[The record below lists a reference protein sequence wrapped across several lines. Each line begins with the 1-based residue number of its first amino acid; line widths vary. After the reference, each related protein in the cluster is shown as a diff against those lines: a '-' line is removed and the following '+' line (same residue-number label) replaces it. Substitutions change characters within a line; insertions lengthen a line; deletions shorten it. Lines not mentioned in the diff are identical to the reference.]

1 MRGIRAAR
9 ARVTP
14 TAAERRAKESAAA
27 EALALVGREIS
38 GREHIAGAELGG
50 SYAKGTWLAGADIDV
65 FVVFDVS
72 VSEARLESESRRI
85 GFASMRAHRPYVR
98 YASHPYVEAEIRGTR
113 VNVVPCYGVRRGE
126 WRSAADRSRFH
137 TEHMSRA
144 LTPQMRDDVR
154 VLKRLLQSNGLYGAE
169 LAREAFSGYACE
181 VLVAH
186 HGSLEAAVRALARAR
201 RGDVIGSADGPQST
215 PLAIMDPVDPAR
227 NLALA
232 VSPANIGRLVRLCRA
247 VESGSMPL
255 SPARARPDAG
265 MLRSTVTVRFFARA
279 RPPETIWGQAK
290 SAASALAARLG
301 EGGFGVM
308 RHGAHVSE
316 PAGARPRVTLA
327 FVLESTSAPRWSV
340 GTGPDHFDAANAAR
354 FAEANVRRSPLV
366 WVGQDSRLRAVRR
379 REHVTATALLRDAL
393 SRRLAASGVPAG
405 LRRDV
410 RAGFAVRAGV
420 RASDRLLVGA
430 ISDLVSTDARALGG
444 RR

>member
-1 MRGIRAAR
+1 MRGIAAAR
-9 ARVTP
+9 ARVAP

-27 EALALVGREIS
+27 EALALVRAEVS
-38 GREHIAGAELGG
+38 GRAHVVGAELGG

-65 FVVFDVS
+65 FVVFETS
-72 VSEARLESESRRI
+72 VTEARLESESRRI

-98 YASHPYVEAEIRGTR
+98 YASHPYVEAAIRGTK
-113 VNVVPCYGVRRGE
+113 VNVVPCYDVRKGE

-137 TEHMSRA
+137 TEHMARA
-144 LTPQMRDDVR
+144 LTPRMRDDVR

-169 LAREAFSGYACE
+169 LAREAVSGYACE

-186 HGSLEAAVRALARAR
+186 HGSLEGAVRALAGAR
-201 RGDVIGSADGPQST
+201 RGHVIGRADGPQST
-215 PLAIMDPVDPAR
+215 PIAIMDPVDPAR

-232 VSPANIGRLVRLCRA
+232 ISPANIGRLVMLCRA
-247 VESGSMPL
+247 VEGGALPL
-255 SPARARPDAG
+255 SPARARPDAEI
-265 MLRSTVTVRFFARA
+265 LRSTVTVRFFAAPRA
-279 RPPETIWGQAK
+279 PETIWGQAK

-308 RHGAHVSE
+308 RHGAHVDS
-316 PAGARPRVTLA
+316 RSRVTLA

-354 FAEANVRRSPLV
+354 FAEANARRSPLV
-366 WVGQDSRLRAVRR
+366 WVGPDSRLRAARR

-393 SRRLAASGVPAG
+393 TRRLAASGVPAG
-405 LRRDV
+405 LRRDI

-420 RASDRLLVGA
+420 RASERLLVGA